1 MAGRQEQ
8 VRMAGSLKTLGY
20 SELRT
25 TDLPLQIRNQS
36 RIKMDRPVKKN
47 NWKFRAGIIL
57 MIVSVPPFLAIPVI
71 PFLDMESRIKI
82 TVSTVLLI
90 LGEVLFWSGGLLV
103 GKELFTKYKSR
114 MNPKNWFRIKS
125 GDR

>member
-71 PFLDMESRIKI
+71 PDEPQKL
-82 TVSTVLLI
+82 VSQMI
-90 LGEVLFWSGGLLV
+90 EVCRSSLV
-103 GKELFTKYKSR
+103 S
-114 MNPKNWFRIKS
+114 
-125 GDR
+125 